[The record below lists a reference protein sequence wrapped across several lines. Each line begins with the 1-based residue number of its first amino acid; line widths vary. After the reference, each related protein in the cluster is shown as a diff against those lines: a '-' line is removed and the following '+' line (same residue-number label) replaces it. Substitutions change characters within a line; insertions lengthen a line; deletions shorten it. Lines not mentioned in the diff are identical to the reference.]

1 MKKNM
6 SRIQRFESNLLCFL
20 FFILH
25 LSFVVPCAA
34 QGVIISG
41 TVGDSEDVLMMVNVV
56 EIDDANRIV
65 EATTTDINGQFS
77 MQVKNTKDRL
87 QISYIGY
94 ATQTLSIGDRRVFNV
109 VLKDDLVLDEVVIN
123 AVKKESVGGLEIPT
137 REMSIAAQSLDM
149 AEFEGLGIT
158 SVDEALQGRIA
169 GLDIVFNS
177 GNLGSGTTMRLRGV
191 SSINGNS
198 EPLIVV
204 DGNVFETTGN
214 DNFDYANAD
223 EEKFAELLA
232 VNPDDIE
239 SISVLKDAAA
249 TAVWGSQGANG
260 VIQIKTKRG
269 SRGTTRVTYSYRL
282 NLTHQPKGIRMLNGD
297 DYTML
302 LKEAYFNPEQ
312 SDHTSNIIELNY
324 DPSFSEY
331 QQFNNNTD
339 WVSAVQQL
347 GVKNSHSL
355 SLTGGGDKAT
365 FRVSGSWDDE
375 SGTIIGQRLDRL
387 STRVNLD
394 YYVSDRIKISSD
406 FSLTYVD
413 NDKNYPYRE
422 GSKDIGMLGIAYKKM
437 PNLAVFAETADGT
450 PTDRYYYTLQSMS
463 SELSDQRALPN
474 PVAVARL
481 ATNKYRTYTLN
492 AQFELQYDLL
502 SPDAGGHQLR
512 YAGRVLLS
520 TFNDYTDMYYPRE
533 LTTAQWYDS
542 SVNTTTQSSG
552 RNRSFTTRHTL
563 TFTPKFNSDDHF
575 FTTMVRMELT
585 DGSGGD
591 TGTTTYGLPN
601 NIPSA
606 TAQGQLGNMW
616 TNLSQW
622 RSVYFTYSGHYS
634 YKSKYA
640 LDLTARL
647 DGSTKFGAD
656 NRWGFFP
663 AISGRWNISDEPWM
677 KWSRPWLSMLSFR
690 PGWGQVGQQPG
701 AQYLHFSRYGRY
713 TQYIDMPAVRP
724 NNVRL
729 TDLRWETKT
738 TWNVGT
744 DIGLWDDLIT
754 MDINVYDQL
763 TDNLLMRDVGI
774 PTSTGFSSL
783 AWKNVGSM
791 RNQGWELNVNGN
803 QILRLGEFKAGF
815 NLTLGNNVNQI
826 VRMDETTLMGLN
838 SDFNFANGS
847 YLTRVQ
853 VANAFG
859 SIYGFRYKGVY
870 QYSDYIAG
878 EQENA
883 PVARDADGRVIVD
896 EEGKPIPMM
905 FDYDDIRYEF
915 KGGDAIYEDIN
926 HDGNINELDIVYLG
940 NCNPKVTGGFG
951 FRFYYGRWSA
961 NVQFNYRYGS
971 RILNMARMN
980 AENMYS
986 NNNQSYAVNWR
997 WRTEGDDT
1005 TIPRALHYAGYN
1017 YLGSDRFVEDG
1028 SFCRLNYAQVSYS
1041 FPPAWMKR
1049 LGAQSAY
1056 VSVSGNNLLNWTR
1069 YSGVD
1074 PEVGYGSYGLSSDY
1088 SQTPRARYFT
1098 ASLSVTF

>member
-1 MKKNM
+1 MMKKAY
-6 SRIQRFESNLLCFL
+6 LLL
-20 FFILH
+20 LALLAMGLQSH
-25 LSFVVPCAA
+25 A
-34 QGVIISG
+34 QGIISG
-41 TVGDSEDVLMMVNVV
+41 TVSDADDVLMMVNIV
-56 EIDDANRIV
+56 EIDETGRII

-77 MQVKNTKDRL
+77 MKVKNTKDRL
-87 QISYIGY
+87 QFSYIGY
-94 ATQTLSIGDRRVFNV
+94 TTQTLAIGDRKVFNI
-109 VLKDDLVLDEVVIN
+109 LMKDEMVLDEVVIN
-123 AVKKESVGGLEIPT
+123 AVKKESAGGLEIPQ

-149 AEFEGLGIT
+149 SEFEGLGFT

-169 GLDIVFNS
+169 GLDIVMNS

-214 DNFDYANAD
+214 DDFDYANAD

-239 SISVLKDAAA
+239 SIKVLKDAAA

-269 SRGTTRVTYSYRL
+269 SRGKTRVTYSYRL
-282 NLTHQPKGIRMLNGD
+282 NVTQQPEGIRMLGGD

-302 LKEAYFNPEQ
+302 LKESYFNPEQ
-312 SDHTSNIIELNY
+312 SDRTSNIIELNY

-331 QQFNNNTD
+331 EQFNNNTD
-339 WVSAVQQL
+339 WVKAVQQTGL
-347 GVKNSHSL
+347 KHSHSL

-365 FRVSGSWDDE
+365 FRVSGGYDKETGS
-375 SGTIIGQRLDRL
+375 IIGQELDRL

-406 FSLTYVD
+406 FSLTYTD
-413 NDKNYPYRE
+413 NDKNYPYKE
-422 GSKDIGMLGIAYKKM
+422 GGRDIGMLGIAYKKM
-437 PNLAVFAETADGT
+437 PNLGIYKNNPDGSL
-450 PTDRYYYTLQSMS
+450 TDNYYYTLQSMS
-463 SELSDQRALPN
+463 SELSDQRSLPN
-474 PVAVARL
+474 PVAVAML
-481 ATNKYRTYTLN
+481 AKNKYRSYTLN
-492 AQFELQYDLL
+492 AQFEIQYDLL
-502 SPDAGGHQLR
+502 SPDESGHQLR
-512 YAGRVLLS
+512 YNGRVLLS
-520 TFNDYTDMYYPRE
+520 SFNDYTDMYYPRE
-533 LTTAQWYDS
+533 LSTVQWYS
-542 SVNTTTQSSG
+542 SDVNSTEQSG
-552 RNRSFTTRHTL
+552 NKNLSFTTRHTL
-563 TFTPKFNSDDHF
+563 TFTPKFDNDDNY

-585 DGSGGD
+585 DGNGSGS
-591 TGTTTYGLPN
+591 GTATYGLPN
-601 NIPSA
+601 GISSA
-606 TAQGQLGNMW
+606 MAQGQLGNMW
-616 TNLSQW
+616 TSLSQW

-640 LDLTARL
+640 VDVTARL

-663 AISGRWNISDEPWM
+663 AVSGRWNISDEPWM
-677 KWSRPWLSMLSFR
+677 KWSRPWLSMLSLR

-701 AQYLHFSRYGRY
+701 AQYLHFSRYGST
-713 TQYIDMPAVRP
+713 TQYMDMPAMRP

-729 TDLRWETKT
+729 TDLKWETKT
-738 TWNVGT
+738 TWNIGT
-744 DIGLWDDLIT
+744 DIGLFDDMLT

-763 TDNLLMRDVGI
+763 TENLLMKDVGI

-791 RNQGWELNVNGN
+791 RNQGWEMNVNGN
-803 QILRLGEFKAGF
+803 QILKLGEFKAGF

-826 VRMDETTLMGLN
+826 VAMDETTLMGLN

-870 QYSDYIAG
+870 QYSDYIPG
-878 EQENA
+878 EQESA
-883 PVARDADGRVIVD
+883 PVARDKDGNVIVD
-896 EEGKPIPMM
+896 EEGDPLPMM
-905 FDYDDIRYEF
+905 FDFDDIQYEF

-951 FRFYYGRWSA
+951 FRFYYKRWSA
-961 NVQFNYRYGS
+961 NMQFNYRYGS
-971 RILNMARMN
+971 KILNMAKMN

-997 WRTEGDDT
+997 WRTEGDLT

-1028 SFCRLNYAQVSYS
+1028 SFCRLNYVQVSYN
-1041 FPPAWMKR
+1041 FTPGLLKKI
-1049 LGAQSAY
+1049 GAKTAY
-1056 VSVSGNNLLNWTR
+1056 ISVSGNNIINWTR

-1074 PEVGYGSYGLSSDY
+1074 PEVGYGGYGLSTDY

-1098 ASLSVTF
+1098 GSLSITF

>member
-1 MKKNM
+1 MKK
-6 SRIQRFESNLLCFL
+6 IVPLLIVL
-20 FFILH
+20 LAMGLH
-25 LSFVVPCAA
+25 SQAQDMVVT
-34 QGVIISG
+34 G
-41 TVGDSEDVLMMVNVV
+41 TVSDKDDVLISVNVV
-56 EIDDANRIV
+56 ELDASNRII
-65 EATTTDINGQFS
+65 EATVTDINGQFALR
-77 MQVKNTKDRL
+77 VKNPKDRL
-87 QISYIGY
+87 QFSYIGY
-94 ATQTLSIGDRRVFNV
+94 TTQTLPIGERKVFNI
-109 VLKDDLVLDEVVIN
+109 VLKDELELEEVVIK
-123 AVKKESVGGLEIPT
+123 AVKKESAGGLDIPQ
-137 REMSIAAQSLDM
+137 RELSIAAQSLDM
-149 AEFEGLGIT
+149 AEFEGLGFT

-169 GLDIVFNS
+169 GLDIVMNS

-204 DGNVFETTGN
+204 DGNVFETSGN
-214 DNFDYANAD
+214 DDFDYANAD
-223 EEKFAELLA
+223 EEKFAELLC

-269 SRGTTRVTYSYRL
+269 SRGKTRVTYSYRL
-282 NLTHQPKGIRMLNGD
+282 NVTHQPEGIRMLNGD

-312 SDHTSNIIELNY
+312 SDRTSNIIELNY

-331 QQFNNNTD
+331 ENFNNNTD
-339 WVSAVQQL
+339 WVAEVQQT
-347 GVKNSHSL
+347 GFKHSHSL

-365 FRVSGSWDDE
+365 FRVSGGYDKETGS
-375 SGTIIGQRLDRL
+375 IIGQELDRL

-406 FSLTYVD
+406 FSLTYTD
-413 NDKNYPYRE
+413 NDKNY
-422 GSKDIGMLGIAYKKM
+422 SNLLGTAYVKM
-437 PNLAVFAETADGT
+437 PNMSVYAEDAQGNSTGQ
-450 PTDRYYYTLQSMS
+450 YYYALQSMS
-463 SELSDQRALPN
+463 SELSDQRSKEN
-474 PVAVARL
+474 PVAVAYL
-481 ATNKYRTYTLN
+481 AKNNYRSYTLN

-502 SPDAGGHQLR
+502 SPDESGHQLR
-512 YAGRVLLS
+512 YNGRVLLAS
-520 TFNDYTDMYYPRE
+520 FNDYTDQYYPRE
-533 LTTAQWYDS
+533 LSTVNWYDS
-542 SVNTTTQSSG
+542 SVNSTTQSSSK
-552 RNRSFTTRHTL
+552 NLSFTTRHTL
-563 TFTPKFNSDDHF
+563 TFTPHFDNDDHY
-575 FTTMVRMELT
+575 FTTMVRGELNSGN
-585 DGSGGD
+585 GSGS
-591 TGTTTYGLPN
+591 GTTSYGLPN
-601 NIPSA
+601 NISA
-606 TAQGQLGNMW
+606 ANAQGQLANMW
-616 TNLSQW
+616 TSLDQW
-622 RSVYFTYSGHYS
+622 RSIYFTYSGHYS

-640 LDLTARL
+640 FDVTARL

-663 AISGRWNISDEPWM
+663 AVSARWNIIDEEWM
-677 KWSRPWLSMLSFR
+677 EGCRDWLSMLSIR

-701 AQYLHFSRYGRY
+701 AQYLHFSRYGST
-713 TQYIDMPAVRP
+713 TQYMDMPAVRP
-724 NNVRL
+724 NNIRL

-738 TWNVGT
+738 TWNIGT
-744 DIGLWDDLIT
+744 DIGFFDDMLT

-763 TDNLLMRDVGI
+763 TSDLLMKSVGI
-774 PTSTGFSSL
+774 PTSTGYSSL

-803 QILRLGEFKAGF
+803 QVVKVGDFKAGF

-826 VRMDETTLMGLN
+826 VEMDETTLMGLN
-838 SDFNFANGS
+838 SDFNFSNGS

-870 QYSDYIAG
+870 QYSDYIPG

-883 PVARDADGRVIVD
+883 PVARDADGNVIVD
-896 EEGKPIPMM
+896 EEGEPLPMV
-905 FDYDDIRYEF
+905 FDYEDINYEF

-951 FRFYYGRWSA
+951 FRLYWKRWSA
-961 NVQFNYRYGS
+961 NMQFNYRYGS
-971 RILNMARMN
+971 KILNIAKMN

-1005 TIPRALHYAGYN
+1005 VIPRALHYAGYN
-1017 YLGSDRFVEDG
+1017 FLGSDRFVEDG
-1028 SFCRLNYAQVSYS
+1028 SFCRLNYVQISYNFHS
-1041 FPPAWMKR
+1041 EWLKKF
-1049 LGAQSAY
+1049 GANSAY
-1056 VSVSGNNLLNWTR
+1056 VSLSGNNLLLWTR

-1074 PEVGYGSYGLSSDY
+1074 PEVGYGGYGLSTDS
-1088 SQTPRARYFT
+1088 SQTPRSRYFT
-1098 ASLSVTF
+1098 ASMSVTF